1 MIYRKRDKAF
11 FIVSFVSSCLN
22 IIVFFYLWFST
33 ILVGLLGFFDIK
45 SIYESL
51 FSIYI
56 YAPFFGFLTVMYLMI
71 CKMLKDYDVYFH
83 NYEKISKAL
92 TLEKDKK
99 YTQEEINKLVKKSS
113 K

>member
-1 MIYRKRDKAF
+1 MIYRKRDKIF

-33 ILVGLLGFFDIK
+33 ILVGLIGLFDIK

-51 FSIYI
+51 LNIYV

-92 TLEKDKK
+92 NLKKGVK
-99 YTQEEINKLVKKSS
+99 YTQEDINKLVQENS